1 MPDGDFQFYE
11 LGELV
16 SWVQYSLAARS
27 LLRALDLDDPEKTV
41 LVQLTLSELSMA
53 SFGLILLVRLFP
65 EFLPV
70 GGLVSS
76 KMQEVCTAQGFVHPP
91 RNESE

>member
-1 MPDGDFQFYE
+1 MSGGGFQFYE

-16 SWVQYSLAARS
+16 SWTQYSLAARS
-27 LLRALDLDDPEKTV
+27 LLRALDLDVPENTV
-41 LVQLTLSELSMA
+41 LVQLTLSEISKA
-53 SFGLILLVRLFP
+53 SLGLILLVRLFP

-70 GGLVSS
+70 GGLLSR
-76 KMQEVCTAQGFVHPP
+76 KIQEVCTAQGFVHPP